1 MAYQNINQYNFNK
14 WYLIDKSDIQDFSLA
29 SDEKNY
35 KDEVIFSRL
44 LIGEEDGTKL
54 PFNFDLNNPD
64 SNPMWLLEY
73 EKYNPENN
81 LISLNVYNPNN
92 DDLYCYSA
100 QTSCDIGLTGI
111 DNGLVDQMTGETIV
125 FTQGLLPDL
134 VKFDRLFFDRR
145 LKLHQIT
152 GHTWSP
158 NKQFETLTDKMLFDI
173 VSKQDYTGIYHD
185 LYGGFYQGFYKLFGY
200 DYELFPDRVNK
211 GWSVEMLI
219 KPRFV
224 DEYPLNPGET
234 RLNNFYPDNK
244 DIFFYFGTRAEN
256 KFYHHADGVIPT
268 NGTMGLNG
276 TWEFYVQD
284 FYGGDSGSI
293 DSLSLTICD
302 SNGCHVFS
310 SNQSNILIPSYGP
323 ASVFPITFTVTG
335 LSDTITNVGLTLNN
349 YYHTY
354 AGDVGMLLITPK
366 GQPTIIAGTNGNG
379 ELVDHITVTLDS
391 SATTLWNEYSG
402 GTFINDPVCYYGMSF
417 SSPCPYQYNDGDST
431 DDLSGISPD
440 WGMPRVTS
448 GLTCLETCA
457 CCNPEATNSRC
468 IFVYPPRSEGDIHDP
483 HLNYGCN
490 ICNGSGYIGTTG
502 APCSCN
508 CEPIPI
514 CGWECKP
521 HNCPETNVTTTTTTS
536 DTTTTTTTTIPV
548 PEELLPITVTYSTVS
563 IGDACSGT
571 TTTTLYAYTTCH
583 NYIVTNNAFNI
594 LGCTLYQDAAGTQ
607 PALTGFYIT
616 PTTLLLIVGSY
627 DNGIITGV
635 TGCPLGADTS
645 TKTISSTSTVTTSD
659 CNSSCNTCT
668 TTCNTCYSCG
678 DGTGSIENTCETDPL
693 FDAMSNAIAFKLCGE
708 PNNPKIGVRILRF
721 TGDCATTGS
730 CSTTGITYTTGYTID
745 NLCTPNG
752 IYDFCVEIGS
762 PGFLSSEHWIQ
773 LDFVWER
780 YTWFDKCELWYNGGL
795 GTITKFE
802 YLDSLAGNSVSL
814 ISPPITNGCKTPSQI
829 ELVNLNQTWLD
840 EKDYRNGRLKIYV
853 NGRIFY
859 TFENIEEIIPRAL
872 NTDKEKQVG
881 VPFNISWGGGT
892 QGLHNNL
899 TFTGC
904 PTSLTGL
911 TYQQDPECLPN
922 NILSGSSYSE
932 LKTNIILEQN
942 FGGSFDGGISQFRM
956 YTEPLTADEIKHNF
970 LILKDKFD
978 LFSYDCPDCC
988 LPDDFT
994 YEIIDSN
1001 YIEGFNNKLGRNISI
1016 DERDKNYLISENYEH
1031 IKSKINRVPLTPTPT
1046 RTSTLTKSS
1055 VTPTPT
1061 KTKIFVPTPTKTST
1075 PTSTPTLTKPEIPTS
1090 KYWQDNIWWG
1100 DQGSTPKCVG
1110 YAWAHWIEDGPIL
1123 HSGIHPV
1130 VSPDLIYSEAQKID
1144 EWPGENYN
1152 GTSVRA
1158 GARYLK
1164 NISKI
1169 SSYYW
1174 AFDVNTLINTVLTLG
1189 PVVVGTNWYYGMFY
1203 PNINGLIK
1211 ISGYLAGGHAYVIN
1225 GVDTINRVFRIKNS
1239 WGQRWGI
1246 GGHAFISFDDM
1257 ARLISESG
1265 EICLAIENNF

>member
-29 SDEKNY
+29 SDERDY

-44 LIGEEDGTKL
+44 IIGQEDGNKL
-54 PFNFDLNNPD
+54 PFSFDLNNPD
-64 SNPMWLLEY
+64 SNPMWKLEY
-73 EKYNPENN
+73 EEYNPDNN

-134 VKFDRLFFDRR
+134 VKFERLFFDRR

-152 GHTWSP
+152 GYTWTP
-158 NKQFETLTDKMLFDI
+158 NKQFETLTDRMLFDI
-173 VSKQDYTGIYHD
+173 VSKQDGNVGNYHE

-219 KPRFV
+219 KPRFS
-224 DEYPLNPGET
+224 DEFPLNPGET
-234 RLNNFYPDNK
+234 RLNNFYPNNK

-256 KFYHHADGVIPT
+256 KFYHHSDGTLPI
-268 NGTMGLNG
+268 NGDLGLNG

-302 SNGCHVFS
+302 SNGCHIFS
-310 SNQSNILIPSYGP
+310 SNQNNITIPSYGP
-323 ASVFPITFTVTG
+323 ASVFPITFTVSG
-335 LSDTITNVGLTLNN
+335 LTSTITNVGLTLSN

-354 AGDVGMLLITPK
+354 AGDVGMLLISPK
-366 GQPTIIAGTNGNG
+366 GQPTIIAGTKGDG
-379 ELVDHITVTLDS
+379 ELVDDITVTLDS

-402 GTFINDPVCYYGMSF
+402 GTFINDPVCYNDMLF
-417 SSPCPYQYNDGDST
+417 SSPCPYQYNEGEST
-431 DDLSGISPD
+431 DNLSGISPN
-440 WGMPRVTS
+440 WGIPRVTS

-457 CCNPEATNSRC
+457 CCNYEVTNSRC
-468 IFVYPPRSEGDIHDP
+468 IYVYPPNSEGGIHDP
-483 HLNYGCN
+483 HLNYGCT
-490 ICNGSGYIGTTG
+490 ICNDSGYIGKTG
-502 APCSCN
+502 DTCSCG

-521 HNCPETNVTTTTTTS
+521 HSCLESNVTTTTTTS
-536 DTTTTTTTTIPV
+536 D
-548 PEELLPITVTYSTVS
+548 
-563 IGDACSGT
+563 
-571 TTTTLYAYTTCH
+571 
-583 NYIVTNNAFNI
+583 
-594 LGCTLYQDAAGTQ
+594 CT
-607 PALTGFYIT
+607 
-616 PTTLLLIVGSY
+616 S
-627 DNGIITGV
+627 N
-635 TGCPLGADTS
+635 
-645 TKTISSTSTVTTSD
+645 
-659 CNSSCNTCT
+659 CNTCT
-668 TTCNTCYSCG
+668 TTCNTCDSCG

-693 FDAMSNAIAFKLCGE
+693 FDAMSNVIAFKLCGD
-708 PNNPKIGVRILRF
+708 PTNPQIGVRILRF
-721 TGDCATTGS
+721 TGDCVTTGS
-730 CSTTGITYTTGYTID
+730 CPTTGITYTTGYTVD
-745 NLCTPNG
+745 NLCTPNS

-762 PGFLSSEHWIQ
+762 PGFLSLEHWIQ

-795 GTITKFE
+795 GDITKFE
-802 YLDSLAGNSVSL
+802 YLDSLAGNSVNL
-814 ISPPITNGCKTPSQI
+814 VIPPTTNGCKVPGQI
-829 ELVNLNQTWLD
+829 ELVNLNQKWLD
-840 EKDYRNGRLKIYV
+840 EKNYRSGKLKIYV
-853 NGRIFY
+853 NGRIFH

-932 LKTNIILEQN
+932 LKTNIIIEQN

-956 YTEPLTADEIKHNF
+956 YTEPLSADEIKHNF
-970 LILKDKFD
+970 LLLKDKFN
-978 LFSYDCPDCC
+978 LFSYDCPNCC

-994 YEIIDSN
+994 YEIIDPI
-1001 YIEGFNNKLGRNISI
+1001 YIGQTKNKLGRKISI
-1016 DERDKNYLISENYEH
+1016 DERDKNYLISDHYEH
-1031 IKSKINRVPLTPTPT
+1031 IKSKINRVPP
-1046 RTSTLTKSS
+1046 
-1055 VTPTPT
+1055 TPTPT
-1061 KTKIFVPTPTKTST
+1061 KTKTPTLTKSSLSPTPTKTKVILPT
-1075 PTSTPTLTKPEIPTS
+1075 PTPTKTKTPTPTPTPTKTPTPTPTLTKPQLPTS

-1100 DQGSTPKCVG
+1100 DQGNSPKCVG
-1110 YAWAHWIEDGPIL
+1110 YAWTHWIEDGPII
-1123 HSGIHPV
+1123 HSGVHPV

-1144 EWPGENYN
+1144 AWPGESYD

-1158 GARYLK
+1158 GARYLQ

-1189 PVVVGTNWYYGMFY
+1189 PVVVGTNWYYSMFY

-1225 GVDTINRVFRIKNS
+1225 GVDTVNKLFRIKNS
-1239 WGQRWGI
+1239 WGQSWGV

-1257 ARLISESG
+1257 SRLIFENG